1 MISLHAV
8 KKYAATCLVGVS
20 LAALSAGVAFA
31 AADGAQH
38 VDSGVLLKDFLY
50 RLFNFAILVGGLA
63 YFVAKPLKSALVGR
77 REGIEEEL
85 KNAREAAESAEQRF
99 AEYDVKL
106 TRAEEEIEQIKIDI
120 REEAELEKQR
130 IIAEAEKMAAKIKE
144 DSGKTAENE
153 IAKARLVLRQE
164 AAELAVEL
172 ARNMLKDSFNR
183 DDQARLVEEY
193 KLKVGELH

>member
-8 KKYAATCLVGVS
+8 KKHAVTCLVGVS
-20 LAALSAGVAFA
+20 LIGLSAGAAFA

-38 VDSGVLLKDFLY
+38 ADTGLVLKDFLY
-50 RLFNFAILVGGLA
+50 RVFNFAILIGGLA
-63 YFVAKPLKSALVGR
+63 YFVAKPLKNALVGR
-77 REGIEEEL
+77 REGIEEQL
-85 KNAREAAESAEQRF
+85 KSAREAAEHAEQRF
-99 AEYDVKL
+99 AEYDTKL
-106 TRAEEEIEQIKIDI
+106 TQATDEIEQIKIDI

-130 IIAEAEKMAAKIKE
+130 IIGEAEEMAAKIKE
-144 DSGKTAENE
+144 DSGKTAEHE

-172 ARNMLKDSFNR
+172 ARDMLKDSFSR